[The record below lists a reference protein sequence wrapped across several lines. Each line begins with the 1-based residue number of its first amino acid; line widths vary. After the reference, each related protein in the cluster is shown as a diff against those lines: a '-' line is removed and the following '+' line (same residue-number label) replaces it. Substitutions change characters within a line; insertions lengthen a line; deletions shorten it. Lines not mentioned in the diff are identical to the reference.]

1 MMASTIVVMWS
12 IFADR
17 VLELNLPNFKSQRFQ
32 PRLGPLAC
40 DNWEADVPS
49 AHETAYPR
57 LKSNPSPNELATVYT
72 PTREETALADRVA
85 RGEIAHLGFLI
96 LLKTFQRLGYFIQL
110 RDVPPVIIE
119 HVVHTQGFL
128 VAPGGLDDYD
138 ESGTRRRHVAVIRAH
153 QRVKPFGAAGLV
165 VLGKAVRDAAQAKE
179 DLADI
184 MNVAIE
190 ELIRQA
196 FELPGFTTIHEEAQR
211 GRAEINRGFY
221 AQVFD
226 SLGEDGRTIG
236 RIRRVSP
243 PATACDK
250 DLSPDERAARGEV
263 DLGHDR

>member
-1 MMASTIVVMWS
+1 M
-12 IFADR
+12 
-17 VLELNLPNFKSQRFQ
+17 
-32 PRLGPLAC
+32 
-40 DNWEADVPS
+40 PS

-110 RDVPPVIIE
+110 RDVPPVIME
-119 HVVHTQGFL
+119 HVAHTQGFL

-138 ESGTRRRHVAVIRAH
+138 ESGTRRRHVTVIRAH
-153 QRVKPFGAAGLV
+153 QRVKPFGADGLV
-165 VLGKAVRDAAQAKE
+165 VLGQAVRDAAQAKE

-184 MNVAIE
+184 INVAIE

-226 SLGEDGRTIG
+226 SLGEDGRRQIDRLWGEPGAEAEPRHGTRSNKI
-236 RIRRVSP
+236 
-243 PATACDK
+243 
-250 DLSPDERAARGEV
+250 RAAR
-263 DLGHDR
+263 R